1 MRIWEAVVKLL
12 TAIISYVRVE
22 DEMFD
27 EILDL
32 LADVMERNQE
42 VREALEVINA
52 DAVWAVRY
60 ERGLVEAMPVPV
72 LEGTVFP
79 EMRC

>member
-1 MRIWEAVVKLL
+1 VRIWEAVVKLL

-32 LADVMERNQE
+32 LADAMERNQE
-42 VREALEVINA
+42 VRDALEVINA

-60 ERGLVEAMPVPV
+60 ERGLVERVSAPV
-72 LEGTVFP
+72 LEGIVFL
-79 EMRC
+79 EMV